1 MASDMQGQISFHAFL
16 DSPLGFWLKSICTD
30 FSMHYT
36 STDALN
42 IIARKPQMSINYYYY
57 YYWYY
62 SSLSLLSLDCTIV
75 QWLAWYWLTEMVLPL
90 SFISVIVIIDLG
102 QANIKINQTVSPINS
117 FIQAISIAS
126 LQVHYYSKALPAQHG
141 YCGSVFHAETP

>member
-1 MASDMQGQISFHAFL
+1 
-16 DSPLGFWLKSICTD
+16 
-30 FSMHYT
+30 MHYT

-126 LQVHYYSKALPAQHG
+126 LQVHYYSKALP
-141 YCGSVFHAETP
+141 T